1 MTNKKISIKKGSI
14 QILLGIWEHLSKR
27 RRVQL
32 VIFSVLNLLSSFS
45 EVFTITMTLPLI
57 SVLIDPNQ
65 MWRILWIQKIFSP
78 FGINEPDHL
87 ITPITI
93 VFIVA
98 SLLSTF
104 IKLLILR
111 TNNFFAAAIGND
123 ISSLIYKRILNL
135 PYEKQIEMNSS
146 EAISAATNFADSAR
160 EVIYS
165 CLNFLSYAYF
175 VLTIEITLF
184 IFNWKVA
191 LTSIFVFAFSYWIV
205 SYKSKLMILKNGKA
219 IAIFG
224 KERVKSIQEGLGSIR
239 DILLGSKQK
248 IFTDN
253 YSKIDLDYR
262 RKSASNKF
270 ITFSPRYIIE
280 NIGFIFLAIIA
291 YILAYGEKGGN
302 NILPVLGTFA
312 VASQKLIPSM
322 QQCYNSI
329 GTIRSSKSSV
339 ERVISILNQKNDIFD
354 SKDVKPFNFRSHI
367 KLSNISFKYPNSD
380 KLILNNIDLEI
391 KKGDRI
397 GIIGTTGSGKSTF
410 ADIVMGLLKPI
421 SGIISIDNVNLYSKK
436 NLLNVLNWR
445 RAISHVPQNIYLL
458 DSTIAENIAFGIPFS
473 EIDLEKV
480 KKAAIDS
487 KIDHFINGTK
497 NKYLTKIGENGVKLS
512 GGERQRIG
520 IARAL
525 YHNSKII
532 VFDEATSA
540 LDDKTESKVI
550 SSLNQLDKD
559 LTVIII
565 AHRLTTLEICNRVLK
580 FEGSK
585 IHEIIL

>member
-1 MTNKKISIKKGSI
+1 MTYKKILNKKGSL
-14 QILLGIWEHLSKR
+14 QILFELWAHISKR
-27 RRVQL
+27 RKIQL
-32 VIFSVLNLLSSFS
+32 FIFSVLNLLSSFS
-45 EVFTITMTLPLI
+45 ESFSIAMTLPLI

-65 MWRILWIQKIFSP
+65 IWQILWIQKLFYT
-78 FGINEPDHL
+78 FGISEPAHL

-93 VFIVA
+93 VFIIA
-98 SLLSTF
+98 SLISTF
-104 IKLLILR
+104 IKLFILR

-123 ISSLIYKRILNL
+123 ISSLTYSRILNQA
-135 PYEKQIEMNSS
+135 YERHIEMNSS
-146 EAISAATNFADSAR
+146 EAISAATNYSDAAR
-160 EVIYS
+160 ETIYGS
-165 CLNFLSYAYF
+165 LNFLSYSSF

-191 LTSIFVFAFSYWIV
+191 LASIFVFGISYLLV
-205 SYKSKLMILKNGKA
+205 SYRSKLIILKNGKA
-219 IAIFG
+219 IAILG

-239 DILLGSKQK
+239 DVLLGSKQK

-253 YSKIDLDYR
+253 YSKIDLNYR
-262 RKSASNKF
+262 KKSASNKF

-291 YILAYGEKGGN
+291 YVLAGRENGAN

-312 VASQKLIPSM
+312 VAAQKLLPSM

-329 GTIRSSKSSV
+329 GTIRSNKSSV
-339 ERVISILNQKNDIFD
+339 EKVISILNQKNDFFKT
-354 SKDVKPFNFRSHI
+354 KDLKPFDFKSQI
-367 KLSNISFKYPNSD
+367 KFSNISFKYPNSN
-380 KLILNNIDLEI
+380 KLILDNIDLEI
-391 KKGDRI
+391 NKGDRI

-410 ADIVMGLLKPI
+410 TDILMGLLKPI

-436 NLLNVLNWR
+436 NPLYIFNWR
-445 RAISHVPQNIYLL
+445 LAISHVPQNIYLS
-458 DSTIAENIAFGIPFS
+458 DCSIAENIAFGTPFN
-473 EIDLEKV
+473 EIDFEKLEKV
-480 KKAAIDS
+480 AIRS
-487 KIDHFINGTK
+487 KIDRFINGTK

-540 LDDKTESKVI
+540 LDDKTESEVI
-550 SSLNQLDKD
+550 SSLNQLDNE

-580 FEGSK
+580 VEGSK
-585 IHEIIL
+585 INEIL

>member
-1 MTNKKISIKKGSI
+1 MSDKNFSIKKGSI
-14 QILLGIWEHLSKR
+14 QILWGIWEHLSKR
-27 RRVQL
+27 RKIQL
-32 VIFSVLNLLSSFS
+32 AIFSVLNLLSSFS
-45 EVFTITMTLPLI
+45 ESFSIAMTLPLI

-65 MWRILWIQKIFSP
+65 MWRILWIKKLFSP
-78 FGINEPDHL
+78 FGINEPSQL

-93 VFIVA
+93 VFIIA
-98 SLLSTF
+98 SLFSTF
-104 IKLLILR
+104 IKLFILR

-123 ISSLIYKRILNL
+123 ISSLTYSRILNL

-146 EAISAATNFADSAR
+146 EAISAATTFADAAR
-160 EVIYS
+160 ETIYS
-165 CLNFLSYAYF
+165 CLNFVSYSSF

-184 IFNWKVA
+184 IFNWQVA
-191 LTSIFVFAFSYWIV
+191 LASIFVFGISYFLV
-205 SYKSKLMILKNGKA
+205 SYKSKLIILKNGKA

-262 RKSASNKF
+262 KKSAFNKF

-280 NIGFIFLAIIA
+280 NIGFIFLAVIA
-291 YILAYGEKGGN
+291 YILAGVENGTT

-312 VASQKLIPSM
+312 VASQKLLPSM
-322 QQCYNSI
+322 QNCYNSV
-329 GTIRSSKSSV
+329 GTIRSNKSSV
-339 ERVISILNQKNDIFD
+339 EKVISILNQKNDIFN
-354 SKDVKPFNFRSHI
+354 SKDITPFNFKSQI
-367 KLSNISFKYPNSD
+367 KFSNISFKYPNSN
-380 KLILNNIDLEI
+380 KLILDNINVQI

-410 ADIVMGLLKPI
+410 TDILMGLLKPM
-421 SGIISIDNVNLYSKK
+421 SGIISIDDVNLYNKK
-436 NLLNVLNWR
+436 NPQEILNWR
-445 RAISHVPQNIYLL
+445 QAISHVPQNIYLL
-458 DSTIAENIAFGIPFS
+458 DSTIAENIAFGIPFN

-480 KKAAIDS
+480 EKAAIRS

-540 LDDKTESKVI
+540 LDDKTESEVI
-550 SSLNQLDKD
+550 SSLNQLEKD
-559 LTVIII
+559 LTIIII
-565 AHRLTTLEICNRVLK
+565 AHRLTTLEICNRVLRVQ
-580 FEGSK
+580 GSK
-585 IHEIIL
+585 INEIL